1 MMRIMRTTIDINDAL
16 LDKLKERAL
25 EEQRPMT
32 KIVNETLEKGLSAP
46 PKNKK
51 KIRIQT
57 HAVGIRP
64 AYRGMSMNQMYD
76 QLESQDHLKVAEE

>member
-1 MMRIMRTTIDINDAL
+1 MHIMRTTIDIKNAL
-16 LDKLKERAL
+16 LDKLKQRAL

-32 KIVNETLEKGLSAP
+32 KIVNETLEKGLSTP
-46 PKNKK
+46 TKNKK
-51 KIRIQT
+51 KVHLQT